1 MLLLNDQERY
11 SVYVSAKIVIYFDC
25 TIFFREFFIRECVLT
40 SCVGETLRT
49 LQLAGVRV
57 VVFFGEGCCEIRI
70 GKRCL
75 YF

>member
-25 TIFFREFFIRECVLT
+25 TIFLDEFFIGECDLT
-40 SCVGETLRT
+40 SYVREILRT

-57 VVFFGEGCCEIRI
+57 AVFFGTGCLKVAMR
-70 GKRCL
+70 
-75 YF
+75 